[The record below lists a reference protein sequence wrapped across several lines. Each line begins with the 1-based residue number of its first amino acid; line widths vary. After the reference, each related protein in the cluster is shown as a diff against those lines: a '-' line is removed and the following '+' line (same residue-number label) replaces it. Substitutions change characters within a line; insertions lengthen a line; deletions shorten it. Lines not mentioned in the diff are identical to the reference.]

1 MLAVAIRSRCW
12 QEGWTLDRRWVWQP
26 EDVVTQVDATVWQI
40 DLGFQGRRG
49 VVAAYLLAGPNELA
63 LIETGPTSTRPAL
76 LEGIRKAGFP
86 PEQLTHLLVTHIHLD
101 HAGAAG
107 PLLRDLPAAKVYV
120 HPFGAPHMIDPAK
133 LLSSATRIYGDRM
146 EPLWGEVA
154 PIAAEQVVPLTDGE
168 TLEIAGRKLDVLFT
182 PGHASH
188 HVAFVDTAAGAIY
201 TGDVGGI
208 RMPGTDYV
216 CAPTPPPDLDPDAWR
231 ASIDR
236 LRAVHARRLYLTHFG
251 AFDDAS
257 AHLDQVIPDLDA
269 FIMIAQETLENGG
282 DGEMLTANLH
292 TYMSAALGNVPD
304 DLLINLEWSTPSYM
318 ATLGLTR
325 YLKKSGR
332 LGE

>member
-1 MLAVAIRSRCW
+1 MN
-12 QEGWTLDRRWVWQP
+12 GRWVWQP
-26 EDVVTQVDATVWQI
+26 EDCVTQVDATVWQI

-49 VVAAYLLAGPNELA
+49 VIAAYLLAGPNELA
-63 LIETGPTSTRPAL
+63 LIETGPTSTMPTL
-76 LEGIRKAGFP
+76 LDGIRQAGFA

-107 PLLRDLPAAKVYV
+107 PLLREFPTAKLYV
-120 HPFGAPHMIDPAK
+120 HPFGASHMIDPAK
-133 LLSSATRIYGDRM
+133 LLSSATRIYGDQM
-146 EPLWGEVA
+146 DTLWGEVA
-154 PIAAEQVVPLTDGE
+154 PITAEQVVSLTDGE
-168 TLEIAGRKLDVLFT
+168 TLHVAGHHLEVIFT

-188 HVAFVDTAAGAIY
+188 HVAFADLKAGAMY

-231 ASIDR
+231 ASVER

-251 AFDDAS
+251 AVDDAP
-257 AHLDQVIPDLDA
+257 AHLDQIVPDLDA
-269 FIMIAQETLENGG
+269 FIMIAEETFEAGG

-292 TYMSAALGNVPD
+292 AYMSAALGNVPD
-304 DLLINLEWSTPSYM
+304 DLVTNLEWSTPSYM

-332 LGE
+332 LAG